1 MNEEIR
7 KEKRI
12 KKKGRVIFPLFV
24 MLFCLLLG
32 FFSLYGFFVPDR
44 QMSENENRALA
55 DKPQLTLSSVA
66 NGSFMEDF
74 EAYLADQF
82 PFRDEAIYLKS
93 FFERLLGKSKENGVY
108 IGKNGFLFEEP
119 TVYNQQKWKTLTT
132 SVNNFYEKNSKLK
145 TVFTIVPNSSFVYGE
160 YLPDGLVLPDQS
172 KQITYFYS
180 KLKKGIVTV
189 DAVSALNKAKAENDV
204 FYKTDHH
211 WTTRGAYS
219 VFLEIADKLKLDT
232 KNQSFDFYNVSND
245 FEGTLKAKSTFT
257 ASVDSVEICVPHKM
271 WGNYY
276 IEISGDTK
284 KYSSCFFENELAEKN
299 KYEVF
304 LGGNYARLTITTS
317 LLQGRKLVV
326 IKDSFANCL
335 IPMLTPYFSKI
346 VVIDPRYMTESVNKV
361 LQEDDFTDLL
371 FLYNANTLFA
381 DSSLADVI

>member
-1 MNEEIR
+1 MNEEKR

-12 KKKGRVIFPLFV
+12 RKKGRIIFPLFV
-24 MLFCLLLG
+24 MLFCLVLG

-44 QMSENENRALA
+44 QMSENENRVLA
-55 DKPQLTLSSVA
+55 DMPELTVSGVL
-66 NGSFMEDF
+66 NGSFMQDF

-108 IGKNGFLFEEP
+108 IGKNGFLFQEP
-119 TVYNQQKWKTLTT
+119 TVYNRQKWKTLTT
-132 SVNNFYEKNSKLK
+132 SVNSFYEKNSKLK

-219 VFLEIADKLKLDT
+219 VFLEIAKKLDLEI
-232 KNQSFDFYNVSND
+232 KPYDFYTVSND

-257 ASVDSVEICVPHKM
+257 FSVDTVEICVPNKS

-284 KYSSCFFENELAEKN
+284 KYSSCFFEDKLTQKN

-304 LGGNYARLTITTS
+304 LGGNYSRLTINTS

-346 VVIDPRYMTESVNKV
+346 VVIDPRYMTESVQKV

-381 DSSLADVI
+381 DTSLADVI